1 MTSPMTDAELAEIK
15 HLLETA
21 YCNPLWRKHVSALI
35 AEVDRLK
42 AMEEADHQ
50 NDGDLRSSGTGD
62 RHDFLNDTIFL

>member
-1 MTSPMTDAELAEIK
+1 MTDAELAEIK

-21 YCNPLWRKHVSALI
+21 YCNPLWRKHVLSLI

-42 AMEEADHQ
+42 SMEEA
-50 NDGDLRSSGTGD
+50 NDEDSRSSGTDD

>member
-42 AMEEADHQ
+42 VIEAVDNLRNEDAQ
-50 NDGDLRSSGTGD
+50 STGNDD
-62 RHDFLNDTIFL
+62 RHDCLNDTIFL

>member
-42 AMEEADHQ
+42 VIEAVD
-50 NDGDLRSSGTGD
+50 NMRNEDSPSSDTGD

>member
-35 AEVDRLK
+35 TEVDRLK
-42 AMEEADHQ
+42 VIEAVD
-50 NDGDLRSSGTGD
+50 NMRNEDSPSSDNGD

>member
-42 AMEEADHQ
+42 VIEAVD
-50 NDGDLRSSGTGD
+50 NMRNEDSPSSDSSD